1 MELNTDKRRLVQWH
15 PAFYANIQIEFAGEM
30 RKMYF
35 ENEHQLGT
43 KPKEIDVCII
53 KKHSSEAIKK
63 NIGRIFRKY
72 NIVEYKSPTDYFG
85 IDDFYKVYGYACFY
99 KADTIEADAVKIN
112 ELTITLVCK
121 NYPQKLASHLSK
133 ERKYQIKRYEEG
145 IYYIIG
151 DILPI
156 QIIVVSELS
165 KKNNL
170 WLSCLTDELTEQRT
184 IDTLVE
190 QYQVYQNNGLYQS
203 VMNVIVHAN
212 KDKFEEEKKMC
223 DALRELFKDEFEE
236 NKQRGLEEGRREGR
250 REGHKE
256 GRREGLKEGMLL
268 QLMELVQDNLLSLD
282 EAVKRAKITREE
294 FEREMHR
301 MKVSGLL

>member
-190 QYQVYQNNGLYQS
+190 QYQVYQNNGLYQ
-203 VMNVIVHAN
+203 VH
-212 KDKFEEEKKMC
+212 
-223 DALRELFKDEFEE
+223 
-236 NKQRGLEEGRREGR
+236 
-250 REGHKE
+250 
-256 GRREGLKEGMLL
+256 
-268 QLMELVQDNLLSLD
+268 
-282 EAVKRAKITREE
+282 
-294 FEREMHR
+294 
-301 MKVSGLL
+301 